1 MFKELSRNSPDYG
14 KNHFM
19 RQKQSWATAAF
30 LLSMFLIPTV
40 GDAQQQTAMPPRTQD
55 RPLRDRIATMERA
68 QRDEWQK
75 PDEVVKA
82 LGLNNGD
89 IVADV
94 GAGSGYF
101 SRRLSRAVGPKG
113 RVYAVDVAA
122 DILAYLKDRADQE
135 GLRNI
140 VTIVSQPDDPML
152 PPNSVDL
159 VFFCDTT
166 HHIDSRVA
174 FYRKLAPAVR
184 QHARMAIIDYPP
196 DSPHAPHRPEQLV
209 PRAQVINEAEQAGFK
224 FVKDFQFL
232 PYHYFLVF
240 EKR

>member
-1 MFKELSRNSPDYG
+1 MHFRVRPSIGLS
-14 KNHFM
+14 
-19 RQKQSWATAAF
+19 
-30 LLSMFLIPTV
+30 LLSLLLLPALV
-40 GDAQQQTAMPPRTQD
+40 SAQQKSMPPRTQD
-55 RPLRDRIATMERA
+55 RPLDSRIETMERA

-82 LGLNNGD
+82 LDLKPGEV
-89 IVADV
+89 VADI

-101 SRRLSRAVGPKG
+101 SRRIAKVVAPDGK
-113 RVYAVDVAA
+113 VYAVDVAA
-122 DILAYLKDRADQE
+122 DILGYLKERADRE

-152 PPNSVDL
+152 PANSVDS

-166 HHIDSRVA
+166 HHIDHRVE
-174 FYRKLAPAVR
+174 FYKKLAPAVKA
-184 QHARMAIIDYPP
+184 HGRMAIIDYPP
-196 DSPHAPHRPEQLV
+196 DSPHAPHKPEQLV
-209 PRAQVINEAEQAGFK
+209 PRSQVISEAEQAGFK

-240 EKR
+240 EKN

>member
-1 MFKELSRNSPDYG
+1 MHFRVRPSIGLS
-14 KNHFM
+14 
-19 RQKQSWATAAF
+19 
-30 LLSMFLIPTV
+30 LLSLLLLAALV
-40 GDAQQQTAMPPRTQD
+40 SAQQKSMPPRTQD
-55 RPLRDRIATMERA
+55 RPLDSRIETMERA

-82 LGLNNGD
+82 LDLKPGEV
-89 IVADV
+89 VADI

-101 SRRLSRAVGPKG
+101 SRRIAKVVAPDGK
-113 RVYAVDVAA
+113 VYAVDVAA
-122 DILAYLKDRADQE
+122 DILGYLKERADRE

-152 PPNSVDL
+152 PANSVDS

-166 HHIDSRVA
+166 HHIDHRVE
-174 FYRKLAPAVR
+174 FYKKLAPAVKA
-184 QHARMAIIDYPP
+184 HGRMAIIDYPP
-196 DSPHAPHRPEQLV
+196 DSPHAPHKPEQLV
-209 PRAQVINEAEQAGFK
+209 PRSQVISEAEQAGFK

-240 EKR
+240 EKN